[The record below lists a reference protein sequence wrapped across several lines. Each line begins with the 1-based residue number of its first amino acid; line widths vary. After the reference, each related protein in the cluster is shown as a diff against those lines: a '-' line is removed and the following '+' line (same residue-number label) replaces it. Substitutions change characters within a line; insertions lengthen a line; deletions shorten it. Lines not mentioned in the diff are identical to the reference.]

1 MHLIGCMLLTYILL
15 DAERYLSF
23 AFLLKGGIR
32 CLCVFD
38 KYNNTVKQYAFISVI
53 GVVTNV
59 VPGRD
64 SAIFFL
70 ENEEGVFT
78 LVTLN
83 INRILISFTEA
94 RWLVYFYK

>member
-59 VPGRD
+59 SRAETPQCFFRKRRGRL
-64 SAIFFL
+64 SRL
-70 ENEEGVFT
+70 
-78 LVTLN
+78 
-83 INRILISFTEA
+83 SH
-94 RWLVYFYK
+94 